1 MAEKRKRRE
10 SGSVGQMGI
19 RDRRYMKEQRNNR
32 TNVKYCGWGAI
43 NQVKSL
49 SKG

>member
-19 RDRRYMKEQRNNR
+19 RDRRYMKEQR